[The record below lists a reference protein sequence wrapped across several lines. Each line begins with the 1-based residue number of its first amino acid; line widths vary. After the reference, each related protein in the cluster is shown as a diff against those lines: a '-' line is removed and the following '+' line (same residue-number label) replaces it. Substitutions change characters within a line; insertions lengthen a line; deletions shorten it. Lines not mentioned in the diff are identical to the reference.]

1 MTPSTVQTHG
11 NIKHESGF
19 SPYNEVEGIVRGLFL
34 FYMGYNTHSFSVEL
48 ATTLG
53 LEKTLILQHF
63 YYWHLSNKDNE
74 GMFKDNHTWFFT
86 SRKNILNTFP
96 YLTERKIRDAID
108 KLIKDGYVLK
118 GNYNPDKMKKTNWYA
133 LTKKSLKLF
142 DQSSVN
148 MSNDWSK
155 CPTKDN
161 INKDNNIEK
170 ESISKDIPKKEENLS
185 PKSLQTPLGE
195 KEKSSAKKKEKT
207 LPFEDDELR
216 KMWEELVKYPDWQ
229 RKTDH
234 AIDLRLKT
242 LERLAKGD
250 VNYARAIMRQTLD
263 KGWQDFYDVK
273 GYKPEQQPAPQ
284 PRKKTKWEEMGVT
297 EEQYREMMKK

>member
-1 MTPSTVQTHG
+1 
-11 NIKHESGF
+11 
-19 SPYNEVEGIVRGLFL
+19 
-34 FYMGYNTHSFSVEL
+34 MGYNTHSFSVEL

-108 KLIKDGYVLK
+108 KLIKYGYVLK

-155 CPTKDN
+155 CPTKDI
-161 INKDNNIEK
+161 INQDNNIEK

-185 PKSLQTPLGE
+185 PKSLQSPLGE
-195 KEKSSAKKKEKT
+195 KEKSSAKKKEKP
-207 LPFEDDELR
+207 LPFEDEELR

-234 AIDLRLKT
+234 AIDLRIKQ

-250 VNYARAIMRQTLD
+250 VNYARAIMRQTLE

-273 GYKPEQQPAPQ
+273 GYKPAQQPAQQ
-284 PRKKTKWEEMGVT
+284 PRKKTAWEEMGLT
-297 EEQYREMMKK
+297 EEQYRELIKK

>member
-1 MTPSTVQTHG
+1 MFECSLSRSNVQTQG
-11 NIKHESGF
+11 NINTFVYIPRMMCRARED
-19 SPYNEVEGIVRGLFL
+19 IVRGLF
-34 FYMGYNTHSFSVEL
+34 FVFMGYNTHSFSVEL

-142 DQSSVN
+142 DQSLVN

-161 INKDNNIEK
+161 INKDNNREK
-170 ESISKDIPKKEENLS
+170 ETISKDIVKKEEAPTNRMNI
-185 PKSLQTPLGE
+185 P
-195 KEKSSAKKKEKT
+195 
-207 LPFEDDELR
+207 LPFECKELR
-216 KMWEELVKYPDWQ
+216 SLWKELMTYPEW
-229 RKTDH
+229 KKKSAH
-234 AIDLRLKT
+234 AIELRVKT
-242 LERLAKGD
+242 LTRLSRGD
-250 VNYARAIMRQTLD
+250 VDYCLAIVRQTLQ
-263 KGWQDFYDVK
+263 KGWIDFYDVK
-273 GYKPEQQPAPQ
+273 DYKAPIRLANI
-284 PRKKTKWEEMGVT
+284 PTETKVRTPWEEMGLSK
-297 EEQYREMMKK
+297 EQYDKLYKG

>member
-1 MTPSTVQTHG
+1 
-11 NIKHESGF
+11 
-19 SPYNEVEGIVRGLFL
+19 
-34 FYMGYNTHSFSVEL
+34 MGYNTHSFSVEL

-53 LEKTLILQHF
+53 LERTLILQHF
-63 YYWHLSNKDNE
+63 YYWHLANKDNE

-86 SRKNILNTFP
+86 SRKNIMQVFP

-108 KLIKDGYVLK
+108 TLVKDGYILK

-133 LTKKSLKLF
+133 LTKMSLRLF
-142 DQSSVN
+142 DQTSDN
-148 MSNDWSK
+148 LSNDWSK

-161 INKDNNIEK
+161 INKDNNREK
-170 ESISKDIPKKEENLS
+170 ESISKDIPKKENASLS
-185 PKSLQTPLGE
+185 LMFPKTPLGE
-195 KEKSSAKKKEKT
+195 KEKSSAKKKEKP
-207 LPFEDDELR
+207 LPFEDEELR